1 MITDPHFEREQDKYD
16 NPIPSRE
23 YILEYLRAQKSP
35 VTRDKIAEALK
46 ITEEEPLEALRRRL
60 RAMERDGQLVF
71 TRGQSYGL
79 PEKMDLLS
87 GTIIGH
93 RDGFGFLKLEEGGDD
108 LFINNRDMLMYFH
121 GDKVLAQKAG
131 TDRRGRREAR
141 IVRLVQE
148 RSAAL
153 VGRYHVDGG
162 MAFVIAD
169 DRRINQEI
177 LIANEDNNGARAG
190 DVVVV
195 ELTRRPGRFV
205 KAAGKVTE
213 VLGKTMA
220 PGMEIEIALRNYDL
234 PHTWSDI
241 IEKKLK
247 RIPDEV
253 PDSDKQGRVDL
264 RHLPLVTIDGE
275 DARDFD
281 DAVYAEKKPGG
292 GWRLWVAI
300 ADVSH
305 YVRTDSALDV
315 EARERGNS
323 VYFPSQVI
331 PMLPEKISNGL
342 CSLNPHVDRLCMV
355 AEMTIAASGK
365 LSGYKFYP
373 AVMHSHAR
381 FTYTQVADM
390 LEGGVIAPEHQAL
403 FPHLQCLQSLYLTL
417 DERRAERGAIAFE
430 TLETQFIFNEQR
442 KIDKIVP
449 RGRNQA
455 HKIIEECMILANVAS
470 AKFVKKN
477 KGEVLYRVH
486 EAPSEQ
492 KLANFKEFLAER
504 GLSMEGGLEPTPAD
518 YQGIMLKI
526 ADRPDAELIQ
536 VMLLRSMRQA
546 IYSPDNDGH
555 FGLALEEYSHFTSPI
570 RRYPDLVLH
579 RVIKFL
585 LANSEGTVKDK
596 WTQDGGFQYTL
607 AELDSLGEECS
618 TTERR
623 ADEATRDVSDWLK
636 CEYMQDH
643 VGDDFDAVIASV
655 TNFGLFVRLNDLFI
669 DGLVHISSLAS
680 DYYQFD
686 AMRQRLVGENTRQV
700 YQVGD
705 PVSVK
710 VAAVN
715 LDDRQIDLIMIGD
728 NSKGQ
733 GKRRNSNKPLT
744 ARDRVKLEGAKSA
757 RGAKE
762 GDKPSKGRGKKV
774 ASEGTGSAVSK
785 DSANK
790 GSAKK
795 STSKKTRVKKPNAK
809 KADAKKTDAK
819 KTAVKKPLASK
830 SKAKKTDAN
839 KANNSEST
847 AKAAEA
853 KSSKRK

>member
-1 MITDPHFEREQDKYD
+1 MIKDPHFEREQDKYE

-23 YILEYLRAQKSP
+23 YIIDYLRSQKSP
-35 VTRDKIAEALK
+35 ITRDSIAAALN
-46 ITEEEPLEALRRRL
+46 IQEEEQLEALRRRL
-60 RAMERDGQLVF
+60 RAMERDGELVF

-79 PEKMDLLS
+79 PEKMDLIP
-87 GTIIGH
+87 GTVLGH
-93 RDGFGFLKLEEGGDD
+93 REGFGFFKPDEGGDD
-108 LFINNRDMLMYFH
+108 LFISNRDMLMYFH

-141 IVRLVQE
+141 LVRLIQP
-148 RSAAL
+148 RSAAI
-153 VGRYHVDGG
+153 VGRYHVDSC

-169 DRRINQEI
+169 DKRITQEI
-177 LIANEDNNGARAG
+177 LVANEDRNGARQG

-213 VLGKTMA
+213 VLGKQMA

-234 PHTWSDI
+234 PHTWSPV
-241 IEKKLK
+241 IEKKLR

-253 PDSDKQGRVDL
+253 TDADKVGRVDL

-281 DAVYAEKKPGG
+281 DAVYAEKKAGG

-300 ADVSH
+300 ADVSY
-305 YVRTDSALDV
+305 YVRTDSALDT
-315 EARERGNS
+315 EARARGNS

-355 AEMTIAASGK
+355 AEMTVSAKGK

-373 AVMHSHAR
+373 AVMYSHAR
-381 FTYTQVADM
+381 FTYTQVAEM
-390 LEGGVIAPEHQAL
+390 LEGGPIAPEHEAL
-403 FPHLQCLQSLYLTL
+403 FPHLQCLQSLYLAL
-417 DERRAERGAIAFE
+417 DEQRAERGAIAFE
-430 TLETQFIFNEQR
+430 TMETQFIFNEQR

-455 HKIIEECMILANVAS
+455 HKIIEECMILANVSA
-470 AKFVKKN
+470 AKFVKKH
-477 KGEVLYRVH
+477 KGDVLYRVH

-504 GLSMEGGLEPTPAD
+504 GLTMPGGLEPTPSD
-518 YQGIMLKI
+518 YQNVMLQI

-546 IYSPDNDGH
+546 IYTPDNEGH
-555 FGLALEEYSHFTSPI
+555 FGLALEEYAHFTSPI

-579 RVIKFL
+579 RVIRYL
-585 LANSEGTVKDK
+585 LAKERGEATEK
-596 WTQDGGFQYTL
+596 WTQDGGYHYQL
-607 AELDSLGEECS
+607 DELDQLGEECS

-636 CEYMQDH
+636 CEFMQDH
-643 VGDDFDAVIASV
+643 VGDTFEAVIASV
-655 TNFGLFVRLNDLFI
+655 TSFGLFVRLNELFI
-669 DGLVHISSLAS
+669 DGLVHISSLGS

-686 AMRQRLVGENTRQV
+686 PMRQRLIGEHTGQV

-705 PVSVK
+705 PVTVK

-715 LDDRQIDLIMIGD
+715 LDDRQIDLVMLGD
-728 NSKGQ
+728 DGKG
-733 GKRRNSNKPLT
+733 GKRKASASRDKPMT
-744 ARDRVKLEGAKSA
+744 ARERVNREGAKQGKAGKTATPSTKA
-757 RGAKE
+757 EAGKAKP
-762 GDKPSKGRGKKV
+762 KAK
-774 ASEGTGSAVSK
+774 AGTK
-785 DSANK
+785 
-790 GSAKK
+790 
-795 STSKKTRVKKPNAK
+795 
-809 KADAKKTDAK
+809 AK
-819 KTAVKKPLASK
+819 KTAVKDP
-830 SKAKKTDAN
+830 AKKP
-839 KANNSEST
+839 
-847 AKAAEA
+847 KAA
-853 KSSKRK
+853 KRSTRKK

>member
-1 MITDPHFEREQDKYD
+1 MINDPHFDREQDKYE

-35 VTRDKIAEALK
+35 ITRDNIAEALK
-46 ITEEEPLEALRRRL
+46 IVDEEPLEALRRRL

-79 PEKMDLLS
+79 PERMDLLS
-87 GTIIGH
+87 GTVLGH
-93 RDGFGFLKLEEGGDD
+93 RDGFGFFKPDEGGDD

-148 RSAAL
+148 RTAAL
-153 VGRYHVDGG
+153 VGRYYVDAG
-162 MAFVIAD
+162 MGFVKAD
-169 DRRINQEI
+169 DRRITQEI
-177 LIANEDNNGARAG
+177 LVAVEDTNGARAG
-190 DVVVV
+190 DVVVI

-205 KAAGKVTE
+205 KAAAKVTE
-213 VLGKTMA
+213 VLGKTLA

-234 PHTWSDI
+234 PHTWSEA

-253 PDSDKQGRVDL
+253 PESDKEGRVDL
-264 RHLPLVTIDGE
+264 RALPLVTIDGE

-281 DAVYAEKKPGG
+281 DAVYAEKKPSG

-305 YVRTDSALDV
+305 YVRTDSALDT
-315 EARERGNS
+315 EARSRGNS

-355 AEMTIAASGK
+355 AEMTISATGK

-381 FTYTQVADM
+381 FTYTQVAAM
-390 LEGGVIAPEHQAL
+390 LEGGPIASEHQAL
-403 FPHLQCLQSLYLTL
+403 FPHLQCLQSLYLVL

-430 TLETQFIFNEQR
+430 TLETQFIFNAQR
-442 KIDKIVP
+442 KIEKIVP

-486 EAPSEQ
+486 ESPSEQ

-504 GLSMEGGLEPTPAD
+504 GLSMDGGLEPSPSD
-518 YQGIMLKI
+518 YQNLMLKI
-526 ADRPDAELIQ
+526 ADRADAELIQ

-546 IYSPDNDGH
+546 IYTPDNDGH
-555 FGLALEEYSHFTSPI
+555 FGLALEAYSHFTSPI
-570 RRYPDLVLH
+570 RRYPDLILH

-585 LANSEGTVKDK
+585 LAKEAGEVSEK
-596 WTQDGGFQYTL
+596 WTPDGGYNYL
-607 AELDSLGEECS
+607 LEELDQLGEECS

-643 VGDDFDAVIASV
+643 VGDSFEAVIASV
-655 TNFGLFVRLNDLFI
+655 TNFGLFVRLNELFI

-686 AMRQRLVGENTRQV
+686 PARQRLIGENTRKI

-705 PVSVK
+705 AVSVK

-715 LDDRQIDLIMIGD
+715 LDDRQIDLVMIGD
-728 NSKGQ
+728 NGNGKAKGSTA
-733 GKRRNSNKPLT
+733 KRKPTT
-744 ARDRVKLEGAKSA
+744 AREKTNLEGAKT
-757 RGAKE
+757 
-762 GDKPSKGRGKKV
+762 KGRR
-774 ASEGTGSAVSK
+774 SEKSKASK
-785 DSANK
+785 DKLSK
-790 GSAKK
+790 T
-795 STSKKTRVKKPNAK
+795 STSKAKPKKP
-809 KADAKKTDAK
+809 
-819 KTAVKKPLASK
+819 TAVNAAASATAAPKKKPSTKKPAASR
-830 SKAKKTDAN
+830 
-839 KANNSEST
+839 
-847 AKAAEA
+847 
-853 KSSKRK
+853 SKRK

>member
-1 MITDPHFEREQDKYD
+1 MIKDPHFEREQDKYE

-23 YILEYLRAQKSP
+23 YIIDYLRSQKSP
-35 VTRDKIAEALK
+35 ITRDSIAAALN
-46 ITEEEPLEALRRRL
+46 IQEEEQLEALRRRL
-60 RAMERDGQLVF
+60 RAMERDGELVF

-79 PEKMDLLS
+79 PEKMDLIS
-87 GTIIGH
+87 GTVLGH
-93 RDGFGFLKLEEGGDD
+93 KEGFGFFKPDEGGDD
-108 LFINNRDMLMYFH
+108 LFISNRDMLMYFH

-141 IVRLVQE
+141 LVRLIQP
-148 RSAAL
+148 RSAAI
-153 VGRYHVDGG
+153 VGRYHVDSG

-169 DRRINQEI
+169 DKRITQEI
-177 LIANEDNNGARAG
+177 LVANEDRNGARQG

-213 VLGKTMA
+213 VLGKQMA

-234 PHTWSDI
+234 PHTWSAV
-241 IEKKLK
+241 IEKKLR

-253 PDSDKQGRVDL
+253 TDADKVGRVDL

-281 DAVYAEKKPGG
+281 DAVYAEKKAGG

-300 ADVSH
+300 ADVSY
-305 YVRTDSALDV
+305 YVRTDSALDT
-315 EARERGNS
+315 EARARGNS

-342 CSLNPHVDRLCMV
+342 CSLNPQVDRLCMV
-355 AEMTIAASGK
+355 AEMTISAKGK

-373 AVMHSHAR
+373 AVMYSHAR
-381 FTYTQVADM
+381 FTYTQVAAM
-390 LEGGVIAPEHQAL
+390 LEGGAIAPEHEAL
-403 FPHLQCLQSLYLTL
+403 FPHLQCLQSLYLAL
-417 DERRAERGAIAFE
+417 DEQRAERGAIAFE
-430 TLETQFIFNEQR
+430 TMETQFVFNEQR
-442 KIDKIVP
+442 KIEKIVP

-455 HKIIEECMILANVAS
+455 HKIIEECMILANVSA
-470 AKFVKKN
+470 AKFVKKH

-504 GLSMEGGLEPTPAD
+504 GLTMPGGLEPTPSD
-518 YQGIMLKI
+518 YQNVMLQI

-546 IYSPDNDGH
+546 IYTPDNEGH
-555 FGLALEEYSHFTSPI
+555 FGLALEEYAHFTSPI

-579 RVIKFL
+579 RVIRYL
-585 LANSEGTVKDK
+585 LAKERAEATEK
-596 WTQDGGFQYTL
+596 WTQDGGYHYQL
-607 AELDSLGEECS
+607 DELELLGEECS

-636 CEYMQDH
+636 CEFMQDH
-643 VGDDFDAVIASV
+643 VGDTFDAVIASV
-655 TNFGLFVRLNDLFI
+655 TSFGLFVRLNELFI
-669 DGLVHISSLAS
+669 DGLVHISSLGS

-686 AMRQRLVGENTRQV
+686 SMRQRLIGENTKQI

-705 PVSVK
+705 PVTVN

-715 LDDRQIDLIMIGD
+715 LDDRQIDLVMLGD
-728 NSKGQ
+728 DGKG
-733 GKRRNSNKPLT
+733 GKRKASASRDKPMT
-744 ARDRVKLEGAKSA
+744 ARERVNREGAKQGKA
-757 RGAKE
+757 AKTE
-762 GDKPSKGRGKKV
+762 SV
-774 ASEGTGSAVSK
+774 
-785 DSANK
+785 
-790 GSAKK
+790 SAKAQAGK
-795 STSKKTRVKKPNAK
+795 AKTKP
-809 KADAKKTDAK
+809 KAVTKAK
-819 KTAVKKPLASK
+819 KTAVKDP
-830 SKAKKTDAN
+830 AKKP
-839 KANNSEST
+839 
-847 AKAAEA
+847 KAA
-853 KSSKRK
+853 KRSTRKK

>member
-1 MITDPHFEREQDKYD
+1 MINDPHFEREQDKYE

-23 YILEYLRAQKSP
+23 FILSYLRDQKSP
-35 VTRDKIAEALK
+35 VTRENIAKALK
-46 ITEEEPLEALRRRL
+46 MTDEEHLEALRRRL

-79 PEKMDLLS
+79 PERMDLLS
-87 GTIIGH
+87 GSIIGH
-93 RDGFGFLKLEEGGDD
+93 RDGFGFFKPDEGGDD
-108 LFINNRDMLMYFH
+108 LFINNRDMLKYFH

-148 RSAAL
+148 RTAAL

-162 MAFVIAD
+162 MGFVIAD
-169 DRRINQEI
+169 DRRITQEI
-177 LIANEDNNGARAG
+177 LIASEDKKGARAG
-190 DVVVV
+190 DVVVI
-195 ELTRRPGRFV
+195 ELTRRPGRFI

-234 PHTWSDI
+234 PHTWSHV

-253 PDSDKQGRVDL
+253 PEADKQGRVDL

-281 DAVYAEKKPGG
+281 DAVYAETKPSG

-305 YVRTDSALDV
+305 YVRTESALDK
-315 EARERGNS
+315 EARSRGNS

-355 AEMTIAASGK
+355 AEMTISAKGK

-381 FTYTQVADM
+381 LTYTQVADM
-390 LEGGVIAPEHQAL
+390 LEGGHIAEQHQVI

-417 DERRAERGAIAFE
+417 DEVRAQRGAIAFE
-430 TLETQFIFNEQR
+430 TLETQFVFNEQR
-442 KIDKIVP
+442 KIEKIVP

-470 AKFVKKN
+470 AKFVQKH

-492 KLANFKEFLAER
+492 KLTQFKENLSER
-504 GLSMEGGLEPTPAD
+504 GLTLEGGLEPTPSD
-518 YQGIMLKI
+518 YQNLMLSI
-526 ADRPDAELIQ
+526 AERPDFELIQ
-536 VMLLRSMRQA
+536 IMLLRSMRQA
-546 IYSPDNDGH
+546 TYTPDNEGH
-555 FGLALEEYSHFTSPI
+555 FGLALEAYSHFTSPI
-570 RRYPDLVLH
+570 RRYPDLILH

-585 LANSEGTVKDK
+585 LEKEQGNVTDK
-596 WTQDGGFQYTL
+596 WTANGGFHYDL
-607 AELDSLGEECS
+607 EELDKLGEECS

-643 VGDDFDAVIASV
+643 VGDTFDAVVASV
-655 TNFGLFVRLNDLFI
+655 TNFGLFVRLNKLFI

-686 AMRQRLVGENTRQV
+686 PTRQRLIGEHSRKV
-700 YQVGD
+700 YQIGD
-705 PVSVK
+705 EVTVK

-715 LDDRQIDLIMIGD
+715 LDDRQIDLIMEGD
-728 NSKGQ
+728 NLNGKGR
-733 GKRRNSNKPLT
+733 KRNTKKPLT
-744 ARDRVKLEGAKSA
+744 ARERANLEGAKQGRDGQRSDAGKGKNTALKRGDSA
-757 RGAKE
+757 KSDNKKSASKAKSSTKSKSK
-762 GDKPSKGRGKKV
+762 KPS
-774 ASEGTGSAVSK
+774 
-785 DSANK
+785 
-790 GSAKK
+790 SAKK
-795 STSKKTRVKKPNAK
+795 SSVKK
-809 KADAKKTDAK
+809 
-819 KTAVKKPLASK
+819 
-830 SKAKKTDAN
+830 
-839 KANNSEST
+839 ST
-847 AKAAEA
+847 AKR
-853 KSSKRK
+853 SKRK

>member
-1 MITDPHFEREQDKYD
+1 MIKDPHFEREQDKYE

-23 YILEYLRAQKSP
+23 YILDYLRSQKSP
-35 VTRDKIAEALK
+35 ITRDSIAAALN
-46 ITEEEPLEALRRRL
+46 IQEEEQLEALRRRL
-60 RAMERDGQLVF
+60 RAMERDGELVF

-79 PEKMDLLS
+79 PEKMDLIP
-87 GTIIGH
+87 GTVLGH
-93 RDGFGFLKLEEGGDD
+93 REGFGFFKPDEGGDD
-108 LFINNRDMLMYFH
+108 LFISNRDMLMYFH

-141 IVRLVQE
+141 LVRLIQP
-148 RSAAL
+148 RSAAI
-153 VGRYHVDGG
+153 VGRYHVDSG

-169 DRRINQEI
+169 DKRITQEI
-177 LIANEDNNGARAG
+177 LVANEDRNGARQG

-213 VLGKTMA
+213 VLGKQMA

-234 PHTWSDI
+234 PHTWSPV
-241 IEKKLK
+241 IEKKLR

-253 PDSDKQGRVDL
+253 TDADKVGRVDL

-281 DAVYAEKKPGG
+281 DAVYAEKKAGG

-300 ADVSH
+300 ADVSY
-305 YVRTDSALDV
+305 YVRTDSALDT
-315 EARERGNS
+315 EARARGNS

-342 CSLNPHVDRLCMV
+342 CSLNPQVDRLCMV
-355 AEMTIAASGK
+355 AEMTVSAKGK

-373 AVMHSHAR
+373 AVMYSHAR
-381 FTYTQVADM
+381 FTYTQVAAM
-390 LEGGVIAPEHQAL
+390 LEGGPIAPEHEVL
-403 FPHLQCLQSLYLTL
+403 FPHLQCLQSLYLAL
-417 DERRAERGAIAFE
+417 DEQRAERGAIAFE
-430 TLETQFIFNEQR
+430 TMETQFIFNEQR

-455 HKIIEECMILANVAS
+455 HKIIEECMILANVSA
-470 AKFVKKN
+470 AKFVKKH

-504 GLSMEGGLEPTPAD
+504 GLSMPGGLEPTPSD
-518 YQGIMLKI
+518 YQNVMLQI

-546 IYSPDNDGH
+546 IYTPDNEGH
-555 FGLALEEYSHFTSPI
+555 FGLALEEYAHFTSPI

-579 RVIKFL
+579 RVIRYL
-585 LANSEGTVKDK
+585 LAKERGEATEK
-596 WTQDGGFQYTL
+596 WTQDGGYHYQL
-607 AELDSLGEECS
+607 DELDQLGEECS

-636 CEYMQDH
+636 CEFMQDH
-643 VGDDFDAVIASV
+643 VGDTFEAVIASV
-655 TNFGLFVRLNDLFI
+655 TSFGLFVRLNELFI
-669 DGLVHISSLAS
+669 DGLVHISSLGS

-686 AMRQRLVGENTRQV
+686 PMRQRLIGEHTGQV

-705 PVSVK
+705 PVTVK

-715 LDDRQIDLIMIGD
+715 LDDRQIDLVMLGD
-728 NSKGQ
+728 DGKG
-733 GKRRNSNKPLT
+733 GKRKASASRDKPMT
-744 ARDRVKLEGAKSA
+744 ARERVNREGAKQ
-757 RGAKE
+757 
-762 GDKPSKGRGKKV
+762 GKAGKTA
-774 ASEGTGSAVSK
+774 AS
-785 DSANK
+785 
-790 GSAKK
+790 SAKAE
-795 STSKKTRVKKPNAK
+795 TGKTKPKAKAGTKAK
-809 KADAKKTDAK
+809 KAAVKDPAKK
-819 KTAVKKPLASK
+819 P
-830 SKAKKTDAN
+830 
-839 KANNSEST
+839 
-847 AKAAEA
+847 KAA
-853 KSSKRK
+853 KRSTRKK

>member
-1 MITDPHFEREQDKYD
+1 MIKDPHFEREQDKYE

-23 YILEYLRAQKSP
+23 YILDYLRSQKSP
-35 VTRDKIAEALK
+35 ITRDSIAAALN
-46 ITEEEPLEALRRRL
+46 IQEEEQLEALRRRL
-60 RAMERDGQLVF
+60 RAMERDGELVF

-79 PEKMDLLS
+79 PEKMDLIP
-87 GTIIGH
+87 GTVLGH
-93 RDGFGFLKLEEGGDD
+93 REGFGFFKPDEGGDD
-108 LFINNRDMLMYFH
+108 LFISNRDMLMYFH

-141 IVRLVQE
+141 LVRLIQP
-148 RSAAL
+148 RSAAI
-153 VGRYHVDGG
+153 VGRYHVDSG

-169 DRRINQEI
+169 DKRITQEI
-177 LIANEDNNGARAG
+177 LVANEDRNGARQG

-213 VLGKTMA
+213 VLGKQMA

-234 PHTWSDI
+234 PHTWSPV
-241 IEKKLK
+241 IEKKLR

-253 PDSDKQGRVDL
+253 TDADKVGRVDL

-281 DAVYAEKKPGG
+281 DAVYAEKKAGG

-300 ADVSH
+300 ADVSY
-305 YVRTDSALDV
+305 YVRTDSALDT
-315 EARERGNS
+315 EARARGNS

-355 AEMTIAASGK
+355 AEMTVSAKGK

-373 AVMHSHAR
+373 AVMYSHAR
-381 FTYTQVADM
+381 FTYTQVAAM
-390 LEGGVIAPEHQAL
+390 LEGGPIAPEHEAL
-403 FPHLQCLQSLYLTL
+403 FPHLQCLQSLYLAL
-417 DERRAERGAIAFE
+417 DEQRAERGAIAFE
-430 TLETQFIFNEQR
+430 TMETQFIFNEQR

-455 HKIIEECMILANVAS
+455 HKIIEECMILANVSA
-470 AKFVKKN
+470 AKFVKKH

-504 GLSMEGGLEPTPAD
+504 GLSMPGGLEPTPSD
-518 YQGIMLKI
+518 YQNVMLQI

-546 IYSPDNDGH
+546 IYTPDNEGH
-555 FGLALEEYSHFTSPI
+555 FGLALEEYAHFTSPI

-579 RVIKFL
+579 RVIRYL
-585 LANSEGTVKDK
+585 LAKERGEATEK
-596 WTQDGGFQYTL
+596 WTQDGGYHYQL
-607 AELDSLGEECS
+607 DELDQLGEECS

-636 CEYMQDH
+636 CEFMQDH
-643 VGDDFDAVIASV
+643 VGDTFEAVIASV
-655 TNFGLFVRLNDLFI
+655 TSFGLFVRLNELFI
-669 DGLVHISSLAS
+669 DGLVHISSLGS

-686 AMRQRLVGENTRQV
+686 PMRQRLIGEHTGQV

-705 PVSVK
+705 PVTVK

-715 LDDRQIDLIMIGD
+715 LDDRQIDLVMLGD
-728 NSKGQ
+728 DGKG
-733 GKRRNSNKPLT
+733 GKRKLSASRDKPMT
-744 ARDRVKLEGAKSA
+744 ARERVNREGAKQ
-757 RGAKE
+757 
-762 GDKPSKGRGKKV
+762 GKAGKTA
-774 ASEGTGSAVSK
+774 AS
-785 DSANK
+785 
-790 GSAKK
+790 SAKAE
-795 STSKKTRVKKPNAK
+795 TGKTKPKAKAGTKAK
-809 KADAKKTDAK
+809 KAAVKDPAKK
-819 KTAVKKPLASK
+819 P
-830 SKAKKTDAN
+830 
-839 KANNSEST
+839 
-847 AKAAEA
+847 KAA
-853 KSSKRK
+853 KRSTRKK

>member
-1 MITDPHFEREQDKYD
+1 MIKDPHFEREQDKYE

-23 YILEYLRAQKSP
+23 YILDYLRSQKSP
-35 VTRDKIAEALK
+35 ITRDSIAAALN
-46 ITEEEPLEALRRRL
+46 IQEEEQLEALRRRL
-60 RAMERDGQLVF
+60 RAMERDGELVF

-79 PEKMDLLS
+79 PEKMDLIP
-87 GTIIGH
+87 GTVLGH
-93 RDGFGFLKLEEGGDD
+93 REGFGFFKPDEGGDD
-108 LFINNRDMLMYFH
+108 LFISNRDMLMYFH

-141 IVRLVQE
+141 LVRLIQP
-148 RSAAL
+148 RSAAI
-153 VGRYHVDGG
+153 VGRYHIDSG

-169 DRRINQEI
+169 DKRITQEI
-177 LIANEDNNGARAG
+177 LVANEDRNGARQG

-213 VLGKTMA
+213 VLGKQMA

-234 PHTWSDI
+234 PHTWSPV
-241 IEKKLK
+241 IEKKLR

-253 PDSDKQGRVDL
+253 TDADKVGRVDL

-281 DAVYAEKKPGG
+281 DAVYAEKKAGG

-300 ADVSH
+300 ADVSY
-305 YVRTDSALDV
+305 YVRTDSALDT
-315 EARERGNS
+315 EARARGNS

-355 AEMTIAASGK
+355 AEMTVSAKGK

-373 AVMHSHAR
+373 AVMYSHAR
-381 FTYTQVADM
+381 FTYTQVAAM
-390 LEGGVIAPEHQAL
+390 LEGGPIAPEHEAL
-403 FPHLQCLQSLYLTL
+403 FPHLQCLQSLYLAL
-417 DERRAERGAIAFE
+417 DEQRAERGAIAFE
-430 TLETQFIFNEQR
+430 TMETQFIFNEQR

-455 HKIIEECMILANVAS
+455 HKIIEECMILANVSA
-470 AKFVKKN
+470 AKFVKKH

-504 GLSMEGGLEPTPAD
+504 GLTMPGGLEPTPSD
-518 YQGIMLKI
+518 YQNVMLQI

-546 IYSPDNDGH
+546 IYTPDNEGH
-555 FGLALEEYSHFTSPI
+555 FGLALEEYAHFTSPI

-579 RVIKFL
+579 RVIRYL
-585 LANSEGTVKDK
+585 LAKERGEATEK
-596 WTQDGGFQYTL
+596 WTQDGGYHYQL
-607 AELDSLGEECS
+607 DELDQLGEECS

-636 CEYMQDH
+636 CEFMQDH
-643 VGDDFDAVIASV
+643 VGDTFEAVIASV
-655 TNFGLFVRLNDLFI
+655 TSFGLFVRLNELFI
-669 DGLVHISSLAS
+669 DGLVHISSLGS

-686 AMRQRLVGENTRQV
+686 PMRQRLIGEHTGQV

-705 PVSVK
+705 PVTVK

-715 LDDRQIDLIMIGD
+715 LDDRQIDLVMLGD
-728 NSKGQ
+728 DGKG
-733 GKRRNSNKPLT
+733 GKRKASTSRDKPMT
-744 ARDRVKLEGAKSA
+744 ARERVNREGAKQ
-757 RGAKE
+757 
-762 GDKPSKGRGKKV
+762 GKACKTA
-774 ASEGTGSAVSK
+774 AS
-785 DSANK
+785 
-790 GSAKK
+790 SAKAE
-795 STSKKTRVKKPNAK
+795 TGKTKPKAKAGTKAK
-809 KADAKKTDAK
+809 KAAVKAPAKK
-819 KTAVKKPLASK
+819 P
-830 SKAKKTDAN
+830 
-839 KANNSEST
+839 
-847 AKAAEA
+847 KAA
-853 KSSKRK
+853 KRSTRKK

>member
-1 MITDPHFEREQDKYD
+1 MIKDPHFEREQDKYE

-23 YILEYLRAQKSP
+23 YIIDYLRSQKSP
-35 VTRDKIAEALK
+35 ITRDSIAAALN
-46 ITEEEPLEALRRRL
+46 IQEEEQLEALRRRL
-60 RAMERDGQLVF
+60 RAMERDGELVF

-79 PEKMDLLS
+79 PEKMDLIP
-87 GTIIGH
+87 GTVLGH
-93 RDGFGFLKLEEGGDD
+93 REGFGFFKPDEGGDD
-108 LFINNRDMLMYFH
+108 LFISNRDMLMYFH

-141 IVRLVQE
+141 LVRLIQP
-148 RSAAL
+148 RSAAI
-153 VGRYHVDGG
+153 VGRYHVDSG

-169 DRRINQEI
+169 DKRITQEI
-177 LIANEDNNGARAG
+177 LVANEDRNGARQG

-213 VLGKTMA
+213 VLGKQMA

-234 PHTWSDI
+234 PHTWSPV
-241 IEKKLK
+241 IEKKLR

-253 PDSDKQGRVDL
+253 TDADKVGRVDL

-281 DAVYAEKKPGG
+281 DAVYAEKKAGG

-300 ADVSH
+300 ADVSY
-305 YVRTDSALDV
+305 YVRTDSALDT
-315 EARERGNS
+315 EARARGNS

-355 AEMTIAASGK
+355 AEMTVSAKGK

-373 AVMHSHAR
+373 AVMYSHAR
-381 FTYTQVADM
+381 FTYTQVAEM
-390 LEGGVIAPEHQAL
+390 LEGGPIAPEHEAL
-403 FPHLQCLQSLYLTL
+403 FPHLQCLQSLYLAL
-417 DERRAERGAIAFE
+417 DEQRAERGAIAFE
-430 TLETQFIFNEQR
+430 TMETQFIFNEQR

-455 HKIIEECMILANVAS
+455 HKIIEECMILANVSA
-470 AKFVKKN
+470 AKFVKKH
-477 KGEVLYRVH
+477 KGDVLYRVH

-504 GLSMEGGLEPTPAD
+504 GLTMPGGLEPTPSD
-518 YQGIMLKI
+518 YQNVMLQI

-546 IYSPDNDGH
+546 IYTPDNEGH
-555 FGLALEEYSHFTSPI
+555 FGLALEEYAHFTSPI

-579 RVIKFL
+579 RVIRYL
-585 LANSEGTVKDK
+585 LAKERGEATEK
-596 WTQDGGFQYTL
+596 WTQDGGYHYQL
-607 AELDSLGEECS
+607 DELDQLGEECS

-636 CEYMQDH
+636 CEFMQDH
-643 VGDDFDAVIASV
+643 VGDTFEAVIASV
-655 TNFGLFVRLNDLFI
+655 TSFGLFVRLNELFI
-669 DGLVHISSLAS
+669 DGLVHISSLGS

-686 AMRQRLVGENTRQV
+686 PMRQRLIGEHTGQV

-705 PVSVK
+705 PVTVK

-715 LDDRQIDLIMIGD
+715 LDDRQIDLVMLGD
-728 NSKGQ
+728 DGKG
-733 GKRRNSNKPLT
+733 GKRKVSASRDKPMT
-744 ARDRVKLEGAKSA
+744 ARERVNREGAKQGKAGKTATPSTKA
-757 RGAKE
+757 EAGKAKP
-762 GDKPSKGRGKKV
+762 KAK
-774 ASEGTGSAVSK
+774 AGTK
-785 DSANK
+785 
-790 GSAKK
+790 
-795 STSKKTRVKKPNAK
+795 
-809 KADAKKTDAK
+809 AK
-819 KTAVKKPLASK
+819 KTAVKDP
-830 SKAKKTDAN
+830 AKKP
-839 KANNSEST
+839 
-847 AKAAEA
+847 KAA
-853 KSSKRK
+853 KRSTRKK

>member
-1 MITDPHFEREQDKYD
+1 MIKDPHFEREQDKYE

-23 YILEYLRAQKSP
+23 YILDYLRSQKSP
-35 VTRDKIAEALK
+35 ITRDSIAAALN
-46 ITEEEPLEALRRRL
+46 IQEEEQLEALRRRL
-60 RAMERDGQLVF
+60 RAMERDGELVF

-79 PEKMDLLS
+79 PEKMDLIP
-87 GTIIGH
+87 GTVLGH
-93 RDGFGFLKLEEGGDD
+93 REGFGFFKPDEGGDD
-108 LFINNRDMLMYFH
+108 LFISNRDMLMYFH

-141 IVRLVQE
+141 LVRLIQP
-148 RSAAL
+148 RSAAI
-153 VGRYHVDGG
+153 VGRYHVDSG

-169 DRRINQEI
+169 DKRITQEI
-177 LIANEDNNGARAG
+177 LVANEDRNGARQG

-213 VLGKTMA
+213 VLGKQMA
-220 PGMEIEIALRNYDL
+220 PGMEIDIALRNYDL
-234 PHTWSDI
+234 PHTWSPV
-241 IEKKLK
+241 IEKKLR

-253 PDSDKQGRVDL
+253 TDADKVGRVDL

-281 DAVYAEKKPGG
+281 DAVYAEKKAGG

-300 ADVSH
+300 ADVSY
-305 YVRTDSALDV
+305 YVRTDSALDT
-315 EARERGNS
+315 EARARGNS

-355 AEMTIAASGK
+355 AEMTVSAKGK

-373 AVMHSHAR
+373 AVMYSHAR
-381 FTYTQVADM
+381 FTYTQVAAM
-390 LEGGVIAPEHQAL
+390 LEGGPIAPEHEAF
-403 FPHLQCLQSLYLTL
+403 FPHLQCLQSLYLAL
-417 DERRAERGAIAFE
+417 DEQRAERGAIAFE
-430 TLETQFIFNEQR
+430 TMETQFIFNEQR

-455 HKIIEECMILANVAS
+455 HKIIEECMILANVSA
-470 AKFVKKN
+470 AKFVKKH

-504 GLSMEGGLEPTPAD
+504 GLSMPGGLEPTPSD
-518 YQGIMLKI
+518 YQNVMLQI

-546 IYSPDNDGH
+546 IYTPDNEGH
-555 FGLALEEYSHFTSPI
+555 FGLALEEYAHFTSPI

-579 RVIKFL
+579 RVIRYL
-585 LANSEGTVKDK
+585 LAKERGEATEK
-596 WTQDGGFQYTL
+596 WTQDGGYHYQL
-607 AELDSLGEECS
+607 DELDQLGEECS

-636 CEYMQDH
+636 CEFMQDH
-643 VGDDFDAVIASV
+643 VGDTFEAVIASV
-655 TNFGLFVRLNDLFI
+655 TSFGLFVRLNELFI
-669 DGLVHISSLAS
+669 DGLVHISSLGS

-686 AMRQRLVGENTRQV
+686 PMRQRLIGEHTGQV

-705 PVSVK
+705 PVTVK

-715 LDDRQIDLIMIGD
+715 LDDRQIDLVMLGD
-728 NSKGQ
+728 DGKG
-733 GKRRNSNKPLT
+733 GKRKASASRDKPMT
-744 ARDRVKLEGAKSA
+744 ARERVNREGAKQ
-757 RGAKE
+757 
-762 GDKPSKGRGKKV
+762 GKAGKTA
-774 ASEGTGSAVSK
+774 AS
-785 DSANK
+785 
-790 GSAKK
+790 SAKAE
-795 STSKKTRVKKPNAK
+795 TGKTKPKAKAGTKAK
-809 KADAKKTDAK
+809 KAAVKDPAKK
-819 KTAVKKPLASK
+819 P
-830 SKAKKTDAN
+830 
-839 KANNSEST
+839 
-847 AKAAEA
+847 KAA
-853 KSSKRK
+853 KRSTRKK

>member
-1 MITDPHFEREQDKYD
+1 MIKDPHFEREQDKYE

-23 YILEYLRAQKSP
+23 YILDYLRSQKSP
-35 VTRDKIAEALK
+35 ITRDSIAAALN
-46 ITEEEPLEALRRRL
+46 IQEEEQLEALRRRL
-60 RAMERDGQLVF
+60 RAMERDGELVF

-79 PEKMDLLS
+79 PEKMDLIP
-87 GTIIGH
+87 GTVLGH
-93 RDGFGFLKLEEGGDD
+93 REGFGFFKPDEGGDD
-108 LFINNRDMLMYFH
+108 LFISNRDMLMYFH

-141 IVRLVQE
+141 LVRLIQP
-148 RSAAL
+148 RSAAI
-153 VGRYHVDGG
+153 VGRYHVDSG

-169 DRRINQEI
+169 DKRITQEI
-177 LIANEDNNGARAG
+177 LVANEDRNGARQG

-213 VLGKTMA
+213 VLGKQMA

-234 PHTWSDI
+234 PHTWSPV
-241 IEKKLK
+241 IEKKLR

-253 PDSDKQGRVDL
+253 TDADKVGRVDL

-281 DAVYAEKKPGG
+281 DAVYAEKKAGG

-300 ADVSH
+300 ADVSY
-305 YVRTDSALDV
+305 YVRTDSALDT
-315 EARERGNS
+315 EARARGNS

-355 AEMTIAASGK
+355 AEMTVSAKGK

-373 AVMHSHAR
+373 AVMYSHAR
-381 FTYTQVADM
+381 FTYTQVAAM
-390 LEGGVIAPEHQAL
+390 LEGGPIAPEHEAL
-403 FPHLQCLQSLYLTL
+403 FPHLQCLQSLYLAL
-417 DERRAERGAIAFE
+417 DEQRAERGAIAFE
-430 TLETQFIFNEQR
+430 TMETQFIFNEQR

-455 HKIIEECMILANVAS
+455 HKIIEECMILANVSA
-470 AKFVKKN
+470 AKFVKKH

-504 GLSMEGGLEPTPAD
+504 GLTMTGGLEPTPSD
-518 YQGIMLKI
+518 YQNVMLQI

-546 IYSPDNDGH
+546 IYTPDNEGH
-555 FGLALEEYSHFTSPI
+555 FGLALEEYAHFTSPI

-579 RVIKFL
+579 RVIRYL
-585 LANSEGTVKDK
+585 LAKERGEATEK
-596 WTQDGGFQYTL
+596 WTQDGGYHYQL
-607 AELDSLGEECS
+607 DELDQLGEECS

-636 CEYMQDH
+636 CEFMQDH
-643 VGDDFDAVIASV
+643 VGDTFEAVIASV
-655 TNFGLFVRLNDLFI
+655 TSFGLFVRLNELFI
-669 DGLVHISSLAS
+669 DGLVHISSLGS

-686 AMRQRLVGENTRQV
+686 PMRQRLIGEHTGQV

-705 PVSVK
+705 PVTVK

-715 LDDRQIDLIMIGD
+715 LDDRQIDLVMLGD
-728 NSKGQ
+728 DGKG
-733 GKRRNSNKPLT
+733 GKRKASASRDKPMT
-744 ARDRVKLEGAKSA
+744 ARERVNREGAKQ
-757 RGAKE
+757 
-762 GDKPSKGRGKKV
+762 GKAGKTA
-774 ASEGTGSAVSK
+774 AS
-785 DSANK
+785 
-790 GSAKK
+790 SAKAE
-795 STSKKTRVKKPNAK
+795 TGKTKPKAKAGTKAK
-809 KADAKKTDAK
+809 KAAVKDPAKK
-819 KTAVKKPLASK
+819 P
-830 SKAKKTDAN
+830 
-839 KANNSEST
+839 
-847 AKAAEA
+847 KAA
-853 KSSKRK
+853 KRSTRKK

>member
-1 MITDPHFEREQDKYD
+1 MIKDPHFEREQDKYE

-23 YILEYLRAQKSP
+23 YIIDYLRSQKSP
-35 VTRDKIAEALK
+35 ITRDSIAAALN
-46 ITEEEPLEALRRRL
+46 IQEEEQLEALRRRL
-60 RAMERDGQLVF
+60 RAMERDGELVF

-79 PEKMDLLS
+79 PEKMDLIP
-87 GTIIGH
+87 GTVLGH
-93 RDGFGFLKLEEGGDD
+93 REGFGFFKPDEGGDD
-108 LFINNRDMLMYFH
+108 LFISNRDMLMYFH

-141 IVRLVQE
+141 LVRLIQP
-148 RSAAL
+148 RSAAI
-153 VGRYHVDGG
+153 VGRYHVDSG

-169 DRRINQEI
+169 DKRITQEI
-177 LIANEDNNGARAG
+177 LVANEDRNGARQG

-213 VLGKTMA
+213 VLGKQMA

-234 PHTWSDI
+234 PHTWSPV
-241 IEKKLK
+241 IEKKLR

-253 PDSDKQGRVDL
+253 TDADKVGRVDL

-281 DAVYAEKKPGG
+281 DAVYAEKKAGG

-300 ADVSH
+300 ADVSY
-305 YVRTDSALDV
+305 YVRTDSALDT
-315 EARERGNS
+315 EARARGNS

-355 AEMTIAASGK
+355 AEMTVSAKGK

-373 AVMHSHAR
+373 AVMYSHAR
-381 FTYTQVADM
+381 FTYTQVAEM
-390 LEGGVIAPEHQAL
+390 LEGGPIAPEHEAL
-403 FPHLQCLQSLYLTL
+403 FPHLQCLQSLYLAL
-417 DERRAERGAIAFE
+417 DEQRAERGAIAFE
-430 TLETQFIFNEQR
+430 TMETQFIFNEQR

-455 HKIIEECMILANVAS
+455 HKIIEECMILANVSA
-470 AKFVKKN
+470 AKFVKKH

-504 GLSMEGGLEPTPAD
+504 GLTMTGGLEPTPSD
-518 YQGIMLKI
+518 YQNVMLQI

-546 IYSPDNDGH
+546 IYTPDNEGH
-555 FGLALEEYSHFTSPI
+555 FGLALEEYAHFTSPI

-579 RVIKFL
+579 RVIRYL
-585 LANSEGTVKDK
+585 LAKERGEATEK
-596 WTQDGGFQYTL
+596 WTQDGGYHYQL
-607 AELDSLGEECS
+607 DELDQLGEECS

-636 CEYMQDH
+636 CEFMQDH
-643 VGDDFDAVIASV
+643 VGDTFEAVIASV
-655 TNFGLFVRLNDLFI
+655 TSFGLFVRLNELFI
-669 DGLVHISSLAS
+669 DGLVHISSLGS

-686 AMRQRLVGENTRQV
+686 PMRQRLIGEHTGQV

-705 PVSVK
+705 PVTVK

-715 LDDRQIDLIMIGD
+715 LDDRQIDLVMLGD
-728 NSKGQ
+728 DGKG
-733 GKRRNSNKPLT
+733 GKRKASASRDKPMT
-744 ARDRVKLEGAKSA
+744 ARERVNREGAKQ
-757 RGAKE
+757 
-762 GDKPSKGRGKKV
+762 GKAGKT
-774 ASEGTGSAVSK
+774 ATP
-785 DSANK
+785 
-790 GSAKK
+790 SAKAEAGK
-795 STSKKTRVKKPNAK
+795 AKPKAK
-809 KADAKKTDAK
+809 AGNKAK
-819 KTAVKKPLASK
+819 KTAVKDP
-830 SKAKKTDAN
+830 AKKP
-839 KANNSEST
+839 
-847 AKAAEA
+847 KAA
-853 KSSKRK
+853 KRSTRKK

>member
-1 MITDPHFEREQDKYD
+1 MIKDPHFEREQDKYE

-23 YILEYLRAQKSP
+23 YILDYLRSQKSP
-35 VTRDKIAEALK
+35 ITRDSIAAALN
-46 ITEEEPLEALRRRL
+46 IQEEEQLEALRRRL
-60 RAMERDGQLVF
+60 RAMERDGELVF

-79 PEKMDLLS
+79 PEKMDLIP
-87 GTIIGH
+87 GTVLGH
-93 RDGFGFLKLEEGGDD
+93 REGFGFFKPDEGGDD
-108 LFINNRDMLMYFH
+108 LFISNRDMLMYFH

-141 IVRLVQE
+141 LVRLIQP
-148 RSAAL
+148 RSAAI
-153 VGRYHVDGG
+153 VGRYHVDSG

-169 DRRINQEI
+169 DKRITQEI
-177 LIANEDNNGARAG
+177 LVANEDRNGARQG

-213 VLGKTMA
+213 VLGKQMA

-234 PHTWSDI
+234 PHTWSPV
-241 IEKKLK
+241 IEKKLR

-253 PDSDKQGRVDL
+253 TDADKVGRVDL

-281 DAVYAEKKPGG
+281 DAVYAEKKTGG

-300 ADVSH
+300 ADVSY
-305 YVRTDSALDV
+305 YVRTDSALDT
-315 EARERGNS
+315 EARARGNS

-355 AEMTIAASGK
+355 AEMTVSAKGK

-373 AVMHSHAR
+373 AVMYSHAR
-381 FTYTQVADM
+381 FTYTQVAAM
-390 LEGGVIAPEHQAL
+390 LEGGPIAPEHEAL
-403 FPHLQCLQSLYLTL
+403 FPHLQCLQSLYLAL
-417 DERRAERGAIAFE
+417 DEQRAERGAIAFE
-430 TLETQFIFNEQR
+430 TMETQFIFNEQR

-455 HKIIEECMILANVAS
+455 HKIIEECMILANVSA
-470 AKFVKKN
+470 AKFVKKH

-504 GLSMEGGLEPTPAD
+504 GLTMPGGLEPTPSD
-518 YQGIMLKI
+518 YQNVMLQI

-546 IYSPDNDGH
+546 IYTPDNEGH
-555 FGLALEEYSHFTSPI
+555 FGLALEEYAHFTSPI

-579 RVIKFL
+579 RVIRYL
-585 LANSEGTVKDK
+585 LAKERGEATEK
-596 WTQDGGFQYTL
+596 WTQDGGYHYQL
-607 AELDSLGEECS
+607 DELDKLGEECS

-636 CEYMQDH
+636 CEFMQDH
-643 VGDDFDAVIASV
+643 VGDTFEAVIASV
-655 TNFGLFVRLNDLFI
+655 TSFGLFVRLNELFI
-669 DGLVHISSLAS
+669 DGLVHISSLGS

-686 AMRQRLVGENTRQV
+686 PMRQRLIGEHTGQV

-705 PVSVK
+705 PVTVK

-715 LDDRQIDLIMIGD
+715 LDDRQIDLVMLGD
-728 NSKGQ
+728 DGKG
-733 GKRRNSNKPLT
+733 GKRKASASRDKPMT
-744 ARDRVKLEGAKSA
+744 ARERVNREGAKQ
-757 RGAKE
+757 
-762 GDKPSKGRGKKV
+762 GKAGKTA
-774 ASEGTGSAVSK
+774 AS
-785 DSANK
+785 
-790 GSAKK
+790 SAKAE
-795 STSKKTRVKKPNAK
+795 TGKTKPKAKAGTKAK
-809 KADAKKTDAK
+809 KAAVKDPAKK
-819 KTAVKKPLASK
+819 P
-830 SKAKKTDAN
+830 
-839 KANNSEST
+839 
-847 AKAAEA
+847 KAA
-853 KSSKRK
+853 KRSTRKK

>member
-1 MITDPHFEREQDKYD
+1 MIKDPHFEREQDKYE

-23 YILEYLRAQKSP
+23 YILDYLRSQKSP
-35 VTRDKIAEALK
+35 ITRDSIAAALN
-46 ITEEEPLEALRRRL
+46 IQEEEQLEALRRRL
-60 RAMERDGQLVF
+60 RAMERDGELVF

-79 PEKMDLLS
+79 PEKMDLIP
-87 GTIIGH
+87 GTVLGH
-93 RDGFGFLKLEEGGDD
+93 REGFGFFKPDEGGDD
-108 LFINNRDMLMYFH
+108 LFISNRDMLMYFH

-141 IVRLVQE
+141 LVRLIQP
-148 RSAAL
+148 RSAAI
-153 VGRYHVDGG
+153 VGRYHIDSG

-169 DRRINQEI
+169 DKRITQEI
-177 LIANEDNNGARAG
+177 LVANEDRNGARQG

-213 VLGKTMA
+213 VLGKQMA

-234 PHTWSDI
+234 PHTWSPV
-241 IEKKLK
+241 IEKKLR

-253 PDSDKQGRVDL
+253 TDADKVGRVDL

-281 DAVYAEKKPGG
+281 DAVYAEKKAGG

-300 ADVSH
+300 ADVSY
-305 YVRTDSALDV
+305 YVRTDSALDT
-315 EARERGNS
+315 EARARGNS

-355 AEMTIAASGK
+355 AEMTVSAKGK

-373 AVMHSHAR
+373 AVMYSHAR
-381 FTYTQVADM
+381 FTYTQVAAM
-390 LEGGVIAPEHQAL
+390 LEGGPIAPEHEAL
-403 FPHLQCLQSLYLTL
+403 FPHLQCLQSLYLAL
-417 DERRAERGAIAFE
+417 DEQRAERGAIAFE
-430 TLETQFIFNEQR
+430 TMETQFIFNEQR

-455 HKIIEECMILANVAS
+455 HKIIEECMILANVSA
-470 AKFVKKN
+470 AKFVKKH
-477 KGEVLYRVH
+477 KGDVLYRVH

-504 GLSMEGGLEPTPAD
+504 GLTMPGGLEPTPSD
-518 YQGIMLKI
+518 YQNVMLQI

-546 IYSPDNDGH
+546 IYTPDNEGH
-555 FGLALEEYSHFTSPI
+555 FGLALEEYAHFTSPI

-579 RVIKFL
+579 RVIRYL
-585 LANSEGTVKDK
+585 LAKERGEATEK
-596 WTQDGGFQYTL
+596 WTQDGGYHYQL
-607 AELDSLGEECS
+607 DELDQLGEECS

-636 CEYMQDH
+636 CEFMQDH
-643 VGDDFDAVIASV
+643 VGDTFEAVIASV
-655 TNFGLFVRLNDLFI
+655 TSFGLFVRLNELFI
-669 DGLVHISSLAS
+669 DGLVHISSLGS

-686 AMRQRLVGENTRQV
+686 PMRQRLIGEHTGQV

-705 PVSVK
+705 PVTVK

-715 LDDRQIDLIMIGD
+715 LDDRQIDLVMLGD
-728 NSKGQ
+728 DGKG
-733 GKRRNSNKPLT
+733 GKRKVSASRDKPMT
-744 ARDRVKLEGAKSA
+744 ARERVNREGAKQ
-757 RGAKE
+757 
-762 GDKPSKGRGKKV
+762 GKAGKTA
-774 ASEGTGSAVSK
+774 AS
-785 DSANK
+785 
-790 GSAKK
+790 SAKAE
-795 STSKKTRVKKPNAK
+795 TGKTKPKAKAGTKAK
-809 KADAKKTDAK
+809 KAAVKDPAKK
-819 KTAVKKPLASK
+819 P
-830 SKAKKTDAN
+830 
-839 KANNSEST
+839 
-847 AKAAEA
+847 KAA
-853 KSSKRK
+853 KRSTRKK

>member
-1 MITDPHFEREQDKYD
+1 MINDPHFEREQDKYD

-35 VTRDKIAEALK
+35 VTRDKIAEALT
-46 ITEEEPLEALRRRL
+46 ITEEVPLEALRRRL

-79 PEKMDLLS
+79 PERMDLLS
-87 GTIIGH
+87 GTVLGH
-93 RDGFGFLKLEEGGDD
+93 RDGFGFFKPDEGGDD

-141 IVRLVQE
+141 IVRLVHE
-148 RSAAL
+148 RTAAL
-153 VGRYHVDGG
+153 VGRYHVDSG
-162 MAFVIAD
+162 MGFVIAD
-169 DRRINQEI
+169 DRRITQEI
-177 LIANEDNNGARAG
+177 LIASEDTFGARAG

-205 KAAGKVTE
+205 KAAAKVTE

-234 PHTWSDI
+234 PHTWSEI

-253 PDSDKQGRVDL
+253 TEDDKLGRVDL

-281 DAVYAEKKPGG
+281 DAVYAEAKPSG

-305 YVRTDSALDV
+305 YVRTDSALDT
-315 EARERGNS
+315 EAHSRGNS

-342 CSLNPHVDRLCMV
+342 CSLKPQVDRLCMV
-355 AEMTIAASGK
+355 AEMTISAAGK
-365 LSGYKFYP
+365 LSGTKFYS

-381 FTYTQVADM
+381 FTYTQVAAM
-390 LEGGVIAPEHQAL
+390 LEGGAIAPEHEAL
-403 FPHLQCLQSLYLTL
+403 FPHLLCLQSLYLTL
-417 DERRAERGAIAFE
+417 DKRRAERGAIAFE

-470 AKFVKKN
+470 AKFVKKH

-486 EAPSEQ
+486 EAPSAQ

-504 GLSMEGGLEPTPAD
+504 GLSMDGGLEPTPTD
-518 YQGIMLKI
+518 YQNIMLKI
-526 ADRPDAELIQ
+526 ADRPDFELIQ

-546 IYSPDNDGH
+546 VYSPDNEGH
-555 FGLALEEYSHFTSPI
+555 FGLALEAYSHFTSPI

-579 RVIKFL
+579 RVIKYL
-585 LANSEGTVKDK
+585 LAKEQGDVNDK
-596 WTQDGGFQYTL
+596 WTRDGGYLYQL
-607 AELDSLGEECS
+607 EELDLLGEECS

-643 VGDDFDAVIASV
+643 VGDTFDAVIASV
-655 TNFGLFVRLNDLFI
+655 TSFGLFVRLNELFI

-680 DYYQFD
+680 DYYKFD
-686 AMRQRLVGENTRQV
+686 PMRQRLIGENTRQV

-705 PVSVK
+705 EVTVK

-715 LDDRQIDLIMIGD
+715 LDDRQIDLLMVGD
-728 NSKGQ
+728 NSKGA
-733 GKRRNSNKPLT
+733 GKPARKGSKPST
-744 ARDRVKLEGAKSA
+744 ARERVNAEGAKSA
-757 RGAKE
+757 RGKST
-762 GDKPSKGRGKKV
+762 GKSDKPKSDKPKSDKPKSDKPKSDKPKSDKPKPSKRRSSGKASSPAAKPAV
-774 ASEGTGSAVSK
+774 ANNSSAVEQ
-785 DSANK
+785 
-790 GSAKK
+790 
-795 STSKKTRVKKPNAK
+795 
-809 KADAKKTDAK
+809 KADATKPNSS
-819 KTAVKKPLASK
+819 VKKNP
-830 SKAKKTDAN
+830 AKR
-839 KANNSEST
+839 
-847 AKAAEA
+847 
-853 KSSKRK
+853 SKR

>member
-1 MITDPHFEREQDKYD
+1 MIKDPHFEREQDKYE

-23 YILEYLRAQKSP
+23 YIIDYLRSQKSP
-35 VTRDKIAEALK
+35 ITRDSIAAALN
-46 ITEEEPLEALRRRL
+46 IQEEEQLEALRRRL
-60 RAMERDGQLVF
+60 RAMERDGELVF

-79 PEKMDLLS
+79 PEKMDLIP
-87 GTIIGH
+87 GTVLGH
-93 RDGFGFLKLEEGGDD
+93 REGFGFFKPDEGGDD
-108 LFINNRDMLMYFH
+108 LFISNRDMLMYFH

-141 IVRLVQE
+141 LVRLIQP
-148 RSAAL
+148 RSAAI
-153 VGRYHVDGG
+153 VGRYHVDSG

-169 DRRINQEI
+169 DKRITQEI
-177 LIANEDNNGARAG
+177 LVANEDRNGARQG

-213 VLGKTMA
+213 VLGKQMA

-234 PHTWSDI
+234 PHTWSPV
-241 IEKKLK
+241 IEKKLR

-253 PDSDKQGRVDL
+253 TDADKVGRVDL

-281 DAVYAEKKPGG
+281 DAVYAEKKAGG

-300 ADVSH
+300 ADVSY
-305 YVRTDSALDV
+305 YVRTDSALDT
-315 EARERGNS
+315 EARARGNS

-355 AEMTIAASGK
+355 AEMTVSAKGK

-373 AVMHSHAR
+373 AVMYSHAR
-381 FTYTQVADM
+381 FTYTQVAEM
-390 LEGGVIAPEHQAL
+390 LEGGPIAPEHEAL
-403 FPHLQCLQSLYLTL
+403 FPHLQCLQSLYLAL
-417 DERRAERGAIAFE
+417 DEQRAERGAIAFE
-430 TLETQFIFNEQR
+430 TMETQFIFNEQR

-455 HKIIEECMILANVAS
+455 HKIIEECMILANVSA
-470 AKFVKKN
+470 AKFVKKH
-477 KGEVLYRVH
+477 KGDVLYRVH

-504 GLSMEGGLEPTPAD
+504 GLTMPGGLEPTPSD
-518 YQGIMLKI
+518 YQNVMLQI

-546 IYSPDNDGH
+546 IYTPDNEGH
-555 FGLALEEYSHFTSPI
+555 FGLALEEYAHFTSPI

-579 RVIKFL
+579 RVIRYL
-585 LANSEGTVKDK
+585 LAKERGEATEK
-596 WTQDGGFQYTL
+596 WTQDGGYHYQL
-607 AELDSLGEECS
+607 DELDQLGEECS

-636 CEYMQDH
+636 CEFMQDH
-643 VGDDFDAVIASV
+643 VGDTFEAVIASV
-655 TNFGLFVRLNDLFI
+655 TSFGLFVRLNELFI
-669 DGLVHISSLAS
+669 DGLVHISSLGS

-686 AMRQRLVGENTRQV
+686 PMRQRLIGEHTGQV

-705 PVSVK
+705 PVTVK

-715 LDDRQIDLIMIGD
+715 LDDRQIDLVMLGD
-728 NSKGQ
+728 DGKG
-733 GKRRNSNKPLT
+733 GKRKASASRDKPMT
-744 ARDRVKLEGAKSA
+744 ARERVNREGAKQGKA
-757 RGAKE
+757 GKTATPNTKAEAGKAKP
-762 GDKPSKGRGKKV
+762 KAK
-774 ASEGTGSAVSK
+774 AGTK
-785 DSANK
+785 
-790 GSAKK
+790 
-795 STSKKTRVKKPNAK
+795 
-809 KADAKKTDAK
+809 AK
-819 KTAVKKPLASK
+819 KTAVKDP
-830 SKAKKTDAN
+830 AKKP
-839 KANNSEST
+839 
-847 AKAAEA
+847 KAA
-853 KSSKRK
+853 KRSTRKK